1 MKIGNSLSNPEKHL
15 KSNRSKQYQIDEMD
29 DLASSNEI
37 VDLVYEVVESQV
49 GRKKMFLEM
58 LSKTL
63 NVQGE
68 YQVG

>member
-1 MKIGNSLSNPEKHL
+1 MWYN
-15 KSNRSKQYQIDEMD
+15 IDNMD

-37 VDLVYEVVESQV
+37 VDLVYEVVENQV

-68 YQVG
+68 YQVR

>member
-1 MKIGNSLSNPEKHL
+1 
-15 KSNRSKQYQIDEMD
+15 MD

-37 VDLVYEVVESQV
+37 VDLVYEVVENQV

-68 YQVG
+68 YQVR

>member
-1 MKIGNSLSNPEKHL
+1 
-15 KSNRSKQYQIDEMD
+15 MD

-37 VDLVYEVVESQV
+37 VDLVYEVVESKV

>member
-1 MKIGNSLSNPEKHL
+1 
-15 KSNRSKQYQIDEMD
+15 MD
-29 DLASSNEI
+29 DLASTNEI
-37 VDLVYEVVESQV
+37 FDLVYEVVESQV

>member
-1 MKIGNSLSNPEKHL
+1 
-15 KSNRSKQYQIDEMD
+15 MD